1 MDYKEIDRVLHD
13 HIKVFI
19 GKYKKDIIHEIRIA
33 VNKPVIIYTSTG
45 EKIGEEIV
53 TREELEVIV
62 RKISKFSIYAFEDE
76 IRQGF
81 LTLKEGHRVG
91 ICGECV
97 IENGEVKIIK
107 NIASLNIRMAK
118 EIYGC
123 SNAVIQYILKE
134 QGIYNTVIISPPK
147 CGKTTMLR
155 DLARK
160 LSDGILDQNVVGRR
174 VCVIDERSEIAACK
188 LGIPEM
194 DVGLRTDVLDGCPKA
209 VGIMMAIRTLAPDII
224 VCDEIGTEKD
234 LNAIISACTCGVN
247 IISTIHGQDIEDLY
261 SKGISKDIERS
272 KVFQRAIILSN
283 EDEPGHIK
291 AIYDLNNNVNLWRPY
306 DD

>member
-1 MDYKEIDRVLHD
+1 MDYKEIDKVLHD

-19 GKYKKDIIHEIRIA
+19 EKHKKDIIHEIRIA
-33 VNKPVIIYTSTG
+33 VNKPVIAYTTTG
-45 EKIGEEIV
+45 EKIGKEIV
-53 TREELEVIV
+53 TKDELEIIV

-97 IENGEVKIIK
+97 IENGEIKIIK
-107 NIASLNIRMAK
+107 NIASLNIRMAR

-123 SNAVIQYILKE
+123 SNSVIEYILRD
-134 QGIYNTVIISPPK
+134 QGIYNTIIISPPK

-155 DLARK
+155 DITRQ
-160 LSDGILDQNVVGRR
+160 LSDGIADNNVSGRR

-188 LGIPEM
+188 LGVPEM

-209 VGIMMAIRTLAPDII
+209 IGIMMAIRTLAPDII

-234 LNAIISACTCGVN
+234 LNSIISACTCGVN
-247 IISTIHGQDIEDLY
+247 IISTIHGQSIEDLY
-261 SKGISKDIERS
+261 SKGISRDIERN

-283 EDEPGHIK
+283 DKGPGHIK
-291 AIYDLNNNVNLWRPY
+291 AIYDLNDNVNLWGAY